1 MQKLQIVENVDLS
14 PDQMFARL
22 ADHGNLGKVLG
33 VPVRRTRDGEG
44 DINGRLSVR
53 TLGFWPL
60 DFDETITAFEPPR
73 RIEYSITR
81 GSPLRN
87 HHAVI
92 LLSSNGSGTE
102 VRWSIDFDAL
112 IPVTGR
118 PIRTLMRI
126 GLTRGIRNLA
136 KTA

>member
-1 MQKLQIVENVDLS
+1 MAQLHILETVDLS
-14 PDQMFARL
+14 LDEMFARL
-22 ADHGNLGKVLG
+22 ADHENLGKVLG
-33 VPVRRTRDGEG
+33 VPVKRSRDGEG
-44 DINGRLSVR
+44 DVNGRASVR

-92 LLSSNGSGTE
+92 LLSPNGSRTE
-102 VRWSIDFDAL
+102 VRWSIDFDPA
-112 IPVTGR
+112 IPFTGGV
-118 PIRTLMRI
+118 IRTLMRFA
-126 GLTRGIRNLA
+126 LTHGVRKLA
-136 KTA
+136 RTA

>member
-1 MQKLQIVENVDLS
+1 MQQLQIVENVGLP

-22 ADHGNLGKVLG
+22 ADHENLGKVFG
-33 VPVRRTRDGEG
+33 VPVKRSRDGEG
-44 DINGRLSVR
+44 DVNGRSSVR

-60 DFDETITAFEPPR
+60 DLDETITAFEPPR

-92 LLSSNGSGTE
+92 LLSPNGSGTE
-102 VRWSIDFDAL
+102 VRWSIEFDTV
-112 IPVTGR
+112 IPFTGR

-126 GLTRGIRNLA
+126 ALTQAIRKLA
-136 KTA
+136 RTA